1 MNSWTFPAPAPR
13 PIDSAGRLYATIL
26 LSFLLLAYCSRPAQ
40 AQPVT
45 ATSPKIDFNRE
56 IRPIL
61 TENCF
66 KCHGPDPGARKAGL
80 RFDVRAE
87 ALKPVKSG
95 AVPIVPGAPE
105 KSAMVARITASD
117 SQKRMP
123 PAQTG
128 KKLSSTQIESLRHW
142 IAAGAAY
149 APHWSYVKPVRPALP
164 DVKNKAWPRNPVDQF
179 ILARLEREGLKPSPP
194 ADRHALI
201 RRVSLDLTGLPPT
214 PEEVEA
220 FVTNQSPTAYE
231 AVVDRLLHTPAF
243 GEHWARM

>member
-1 MNSWTFPAPAPR
+1 MRTRSIWV
-13 PIDSAGRLYATIL
+13 YL
-26 LSFLLLAYCSRPAQ
+26 LSASTLRLVLTLIILILGAGLGLSESLKSP
-40 AQPVT
+40 PV
-45 ATSPKIDFNRE
+45 DFNRE

-179 ILARLEREGLKPSPP
+179 ILARLEREGLKPSP
-194 ADRHALI
+194 
-201 RRVSLDLTGLPPT
+201 
-214 PEEVEA
+214 
-220 FVTNQSPTAYE
+220 
-231 AVVDRLLHTPAF
+231 
-243 GEHWARM
+243 

>member
-1 MNSWTFPAPAPR
+1 MRYFVFQSSGKFR
-13 PIDSAGRLYATIL
+13 
-26 LSFLLLAYCSRPAQ
+26 LLLAAVLAIGATTCAQ
-40 AQPVT
+40 AESARGKP
-45 ATSPKIDFNRE
+45 AAIDFNRE

-128 KKLSSTQIESLRHW
+128 KKLSSTQ
-142 IAAGAAY
+142 
-149 APHWSYVKPVRPALP
+149 
-164 DVKNKAWPRNPVDQF
+164 
-179 ILARLEREGLKPSPP
+179 
-194 ADRHALI
+194 
-201 RRVSLDLTGLPPT
+201 
-214 PEEVEA
+214 
-220 FVTNQSPTAYE
+220 
-231 AVVDRLLHTPAF
+231 
-243 GEHWARM
+243 